1 MTLFVDLDGPLLDV
15 SERYFRVHVD
25 ILSRFGLKS
34 IDKPNFWNGKRNRR
48 PLSLL
53 LTDSGATFDEGAYS
67 KLWLENIESDDY
79 LSFDRV
85 HDGVIPLL
93 QHLGQEHTQV
103 LVTLRQR
110 SEAVRAQLSRLQ
122 LNSYFRAILTAAP
135 LSHHSWRVKRNLIES
150 SGLADETSWI
160 VGDTEVDILAGKSLG
175 LTTVAVL
182 SGIRNEE
189 LLKQM
194 TPDFILPGILELP
207 KVLPS
212 GKSLVYSGRTEE
224 FKPQKDEQ

>member
-1 MTLFVDLDGPLLDV
+1 MTLFLDLDGPLLDV

-34 IDKPNFWNGKRNRR
+34 IDKPTFWNRKRSRR
-48 PLSLL
+48 PLSSLL
-53 LTDSGATFDEGAYS
+53 ADSGATFDEGAYS

-79 LSFDRV
+79 LPYDQV

-93 QHLGQEHTQV
+93 RDLGREHTQV

-110 SEAVRAQLSRLQ
+110 GDAVRAQLSKLA
-122 LNSYFRAILTAAP
+122 LNSCFRAILTAAP
-135 LSHHSWRVKRNLIES
+135 SSHDSWCVKRNLIES
-150 SGLADETSWI
+150 SGLSDETSWI

-189 LLKQM
+189 LLKQL
-194 TPDFILPGILELP
+194 TPDFILPGMLELP

-212 GKSLVYSGRTEE
+212 AKSLVYSGRTEE
-224 FKPQKDEQ
+224 SKTQKDEQ